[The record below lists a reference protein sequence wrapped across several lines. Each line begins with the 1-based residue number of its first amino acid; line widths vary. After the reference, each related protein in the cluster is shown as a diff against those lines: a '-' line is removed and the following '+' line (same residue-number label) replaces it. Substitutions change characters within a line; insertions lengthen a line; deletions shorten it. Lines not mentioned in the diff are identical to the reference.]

1 MSSLSTLKALL
12 TILSGLSVII
22 SPSTIGRD
30 IVFPRAQSD
39 TDHRTNFPT
48 TLLTK
53 ILAQSSAEDK
63 LVPTKFYAQQ
73 DRALKLL
80 ADKEI
85 DILWTATSID
95 REREFRPIRIPI
107 YRGLLG
113 WRIALINAQNSNLL
127 ASVNNLE
134 QLQQFSIGAGGGW
147 PEVPIFSHNGFTVHT
162 TTTYNGLFEMLS
174 RKRFQLFPRSIV
186 EIQDEVSAFS
196 HLNLVSDK
204 NVLMQYPYA
213 LYFFVNKTN
222 NLLAQ
227 QIESGFV
234 SLIENGEY
242 EKLFQQF
249 VRRSLDSAEIG
260 SRTRVRL
267 HNPYF
272 PVIEEKYKDYF
283 MPF

>member
-1 MSSLSTLKALL
+1 MNSLSTLKALL

-85 DILWTATSID
+85 DILWTATSIG

-113 WRIALINAQNSNLL
+113 WRIALINAQNS
-127 ASVNNLE
+127 
-134 QLQQFSIGAGGGW
+134 
-147 PEVPIFSHNGFTVHT
+147 
-162 TTTYNGLFEMLS
+162 
-174 RKRFQLFPRSIV
+174 
-186 EIQDEVSAFS
+186 
-196 HLNLVSDK
+196 
-204 NVLMQYPYA
+204 
-213 LYFFVNKTN
+213 